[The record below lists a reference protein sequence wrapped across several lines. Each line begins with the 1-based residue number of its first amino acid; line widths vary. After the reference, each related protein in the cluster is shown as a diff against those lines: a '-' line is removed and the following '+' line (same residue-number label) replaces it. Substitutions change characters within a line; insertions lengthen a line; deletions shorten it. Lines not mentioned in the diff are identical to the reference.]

1 MVKFRVELQ
10 NFWDK
15 NAQISQLIAKF
26 PELKPTRR
34 KFGLAFKDR
43 KSDEKI
49 RNTNARSW
57 RHLRMLL
64 NIGIIGCAKLIAT
77 NFAVTWRQ
85 EFRGELRNL
94 GTFSRDRQKKGKIFA
109 VHHEI

>member
-1 MVKFRVELQ
+1 MVEFRVELR

-49 RNTNARSW
+49 RNTNARTDVISACSP
-57 RHLRMLL
+57 
-64 NIGIIGCAKLIAT
+64 NIGIIGCAKLNNA
-77 NFAVTWRQ
+77 NFAV
-85 EFRGELRNL
+85 
-94 GTFSRDRQKKGKIFA
+94 I
-109 VHHEI
+109 